1 MCIYIYIYGVHILD
15 LSFSL
20 CVFINFVQCAYDVI
34 DRIMTLLRNSDLH
47 VHVFSSLLGKGV
59 SVLTNRVR
67 EELMAFFYNLYL
79 LGGYAASEKKI

>member
-1 MCIYIYIYGVHILD
+1 M
-15 LSFSL
+15 
-20 CVFINFVQCAYDVI
+20 FINFVQCAYDVHVI

-79 LGGYAASEKKI
+79 LGGYADSEKRKLYVQSSISSYIT

>member
-1 MCIYIYIYGVHILD
+1 MIYHSPYACLLILY
-15 LSFSL
+15 
-20 CVFINFVQCAYDVI
+20 NDVI

-59 SVLTNRVR
+59 SVLTNRVH

-79 LGGYAASEKKI
+79 LGGYAASEKKFNVQSSTCISLYMT